1 MLFCNVDDLVGDGG
15 RREMT
20 IVRFTVPGNPVPQSR
35 PRFTKQGRAYDTKA
49 CKIYKRQVAIAAK
62 AAMGTQEPLRGAI
75 KCIMIFYMP
84 IPKSL
89 SQKRRRELIGEFVTK
104 RTGDIDNLSKIIM
117 DSVPGIVYVDDA
129 QVAVIHASKVYD
141 DKPRV
146 EVEFEEC

>member
-1 MLFCNVDDLVGDGG
+1 
-15 RREMT
+15 MT
-20 IVRFTVPGNPVPQSR
+20 ISFKVPGVPVPQSR

-49 CKIYKRQVAIAAK
+49 CKAYKRQIAIAAK
-62 AAMGTQEPLRGAI
+62 AAMGAQKPLQGAI

-117 DSVPGIVYVDDA
+117 DSVSGIVYVDDS

-141 DKPRV
+141 DEPMV
-146 EVEFEEC
+146 VVEFEEY